1 MQLTA
6 AGDHHCDRCDRDL
19 PGNDVSRLLHLYRCH
34 PALFE
39 DVLEAYVDEVA
50 RRNDISRAEIKRET
64 EGLGARL
71 TRLAHRAS
79 AEIDA

>member
-1 MQLTA
+1 MQLTVA
-6 AGDHHCDRCDRDL
+6 DDYHCDRCDRDV
-19 PGNDVSRLLHLYRCH
+19 PANDVSRLLHMYRCH
-34 PALFE
+34 PKLFE
-39 DVLEAYVDEVA
+39 DVLDVYLDEVA
-50 RRNDISRAEIKRET
+50 RRNNVPRADLSHET